1 MSNAH
6 GDTAAAQTI
15 KTAVFFLAVLLAGVL
30 LPGCKEP
37 IRALVTD
44 VNGLETEI
52 SGLQFSGGGIIKAKE
67 GQALRQIRTGEIGI
81 IKISAEETES
91 IDGEIYYLAELWLV
105 DGSQIIPRVTPD
117 GERIGAFIN
126 VMNEVYGITPT
137 GDFRIKLRDVKQIKF
152 LRL

>member
-1 MSNAH
+1 M
-6 GDTAAAQTI
+6 
-15 KTAVFFLAVLLAGVL
+15 KTKLFIMLCLLAGLL

-52 SGLQFSGGGIIKAKE
+52 MELQFSRGPVLKAKE
-67 GQALRQIRTGEIGI
+67 GQSLREIRTSEIGI

-91 IDGEIYYLAELWLV
+91 VEGELYYLAEIWLV
-105 DGSQIIPRVTPD
+105 DGSQIIPRITPE
-117 GERIGAFIN
+117 GARIGAYVNID
-126 VMNEVYGITPT
+126 NEVLGKTPT
-137 GDFRIKLRDVKQIKF
+137 GDFKIRLRDVKQIKF